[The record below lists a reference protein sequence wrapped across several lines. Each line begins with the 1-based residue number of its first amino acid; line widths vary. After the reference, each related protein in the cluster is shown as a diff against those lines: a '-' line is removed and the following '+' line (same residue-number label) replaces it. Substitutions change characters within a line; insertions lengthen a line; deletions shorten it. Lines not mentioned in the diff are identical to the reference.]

1 MDLQQLVLRIGGD
14 SKGAESALGNVGTA
28 TNKLGGIIKT
38 IIAGA
43 AVAAMVKWTEVTINL
58 GIEAEKAAALLDA
71 TMKHTLNSTN
81 EQVAACKSWAEN
93 QEKVNHFDA
102 EELMA
107 QLDKGIVKY
116 GDLGTAQVA
125 VSAAQEVA
133 RLKGID
139 VASAYSLVEQASN
152 GMARSLKQFGIEAK
166 AGTSQLGYLQ
176 QILDKTSGSTEA
188 YNKTTAGMIGAMKQS
203 YEVMR
208 ETLGQALLPLVN
220 TLMTQL
226 SPIIEN
232 LTQYIINN
240 MPQIQSAIAKACDG
254 IGEAFKV
261 AGEVIRLVA
270 NDINWIIAN
279 AGIAI
284 NWINKTRV
292 ANETRA
298 ATNASAGEDFNLTGM
313 LTPNPGTNSVGTL
326 LNIAGGRGTTNRGV
340 VGSLSDVAAGIVKVK
355 DAYAGAGVAAVDSGI
370 AATKASTAGASAAKT
385 ASTAIADAA
394 KAAAQKVAD
403 TAKATAEAIKQAR
416 QAISDKIYTLTHTD
430 QQNEQRALDVEYA
443 ANLVASKDKLAS
455 KTLYTN
461 ECNALLKKYAD
472 LAKTKEEEQTSKVQ
486 AELDKRLAAQQRY
499 NDAVA
504 SATQSLMD
512 QIFNATHNE
521 QQKEAMDIA
530 QQAATSLASG
540 VAPSLINKYVSTMS
554 NGMQS
559 NAGPETLSEASAAV
573 GQYLS
578 GPLKK
583 LNDGIVTLT
592 AAVTQ
597 VAPGVGSVING
608 MGRGSYTP

>member
-1 MDLQQLVLRIGGD
+1 MDLQELRLKILGD
-14 SKGAESALGNVGTA
+14 STGAEAAMNRVGAA
-28 TNKLGGIIKT
+28 TNKMGGIIKAV
-38 IIAGA
+38 IAGA
-43 AVAAMVKWTEVTINL
+43 AVAAMVKWTDTTIQL
-58 GIEAEKAAALLDA
+58 GIAAEAAGSLLDA

-102 EELMA
+102 ELLMA

-116 GDLGTAQVA
+116 HDLGTAQVA

-166 AGTSQLGYLQ
+166 AGTSQLSYLQ
-176 QILDKTSGSTEA
+176 QILDKTNGSTEA

-220 TLMTQL
+220 TLMTKL
-226 SPIIEN
+226 SPIIEG
-232 LTQYIINN
+232 LTQYILDN
-240 MPQIQSAIAKACDG
+240 MPQIQATVIKVCDVIGKAFEIAGKGLAN
-254 IGEAFKV
+254 F
-261 AGEVIRLVA
+261 VA
-270 NDINWIIAN
+270 NMKDLINGVKAFFAQVGEYSAN
-279 AGIAI
+279 DQFSG
-284 NWINKTRV
+284 V
-292 ANETRA
+292 A
-298 ATNASAGEDFNLTGM
+298 ATPSI
-313 LTPNPGTNSVGTL
+313 V
-326 LNIAGGRGTTNRGV
+326 GGRGTINRGV
-340 VGSLSDVAAGIVKVK
+340 VDLTPEVKKLEIAYTGAA
-355 DAYAGAGVAAVDSGI
+355 VAAVDMGVATSA
-370 AATKASTAGASAAKT
+370 AATKASTAGADAAKK
-385 ASTAIADAA
+385 IADAA
-394 KAAAQKVAD
+394 KVAKD
-403 TAKATAEAIKQAR
+403 AINQAR
-416 QAISDKIYTLTHTD
+416 QAVSDKIYTLTHTD
-430 QQNEQRALDVEYA
+430 QQNEQRALDVEYV
-443 ANLVASKDKLAS
+443 ANLKAGVLKLDA
-455 KTLYTN
+455 KKLYN
-461 ECNALLKKYAD
+461 DECKILLDKYAD
-472 LAKTKEEEQTSKVQ
+472 IAKTKEEEQTAKVQ
-486 AELDKRLAAQQRY
+486 TELDKRLAAQQRY